1 LAPAQRGYS
10 ATLKRPIA
18 IEWTATIAA
27 KLRLSIEEFRCKVE
41 SYWLDRITKMLIVS
55 RALPPAEPP
64 GYVNFG
70 NRVSP
75 EKRSALEPEKES
87 SFEMARFSPPETEQ
101 P

>member
-1 LAPAQRGYS
+1 
-10 ATLKRPIA
+10 
-18 IEWTATIAA
+18 
-27 KLRLSIEEFRCKVE
+27 
-41 SYWLDRITKMLIVS
+41 MLIVS

-64 GYVNFG
+64 GYVNFE